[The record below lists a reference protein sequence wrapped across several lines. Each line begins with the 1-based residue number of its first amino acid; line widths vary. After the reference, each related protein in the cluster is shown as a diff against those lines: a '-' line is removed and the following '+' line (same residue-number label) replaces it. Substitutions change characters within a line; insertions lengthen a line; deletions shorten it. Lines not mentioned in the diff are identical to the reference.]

1 MGLSSACSCTL
12 ALYIMHKK
20 DWLQSLGVGQALNG
34 TNGWKRRFITKMQ
47 FRCCNRPIGREKG
60 RVEQILVEVDGKVT
74 MMTRRYL
81 NQSPVNV
88 LVRGRSQGL
97 EQAAVGEGS
106 WLCSDI
112 RVDLL
117 VASRP
122 QNFGQ
127 RLSALLPN
135 PF

>member
-1 MGLSSACSCTL
+1 
-12 ALYIMHKK
+12 
-20 DWLQSLGVGQALNG
+20 
-34 TNGWKRRFITKMQ
+34 MQ

-127 RLSALLPN
+127 RLSALLPKSFLGACRASLWHAVKPMWN
-135 PF
+135 VLKELNSERAGC